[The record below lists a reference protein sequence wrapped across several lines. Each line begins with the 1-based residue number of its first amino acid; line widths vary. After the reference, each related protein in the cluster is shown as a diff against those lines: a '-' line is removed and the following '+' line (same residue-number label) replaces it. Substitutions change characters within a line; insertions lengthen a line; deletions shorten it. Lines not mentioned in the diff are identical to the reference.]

1 MGFQYQV
8 INNVPT
14 ITQTGT
20 DTDLTGLIGLTGVSV
35 ISHGQLDFSIYD
47 LGNSRLNIEGSLTI
61 NPEENMFI
69 TDANTGTV
77 PYVC

>member
-35 ISHGQLDFSIYD
+35 IIPRSI
-47 LGNSRLNIEGSLTI
+47 RFLNI
-61 NPEENMFI
+61 
-69 TDANTGTV
+69 
-77 PYVC
+77 